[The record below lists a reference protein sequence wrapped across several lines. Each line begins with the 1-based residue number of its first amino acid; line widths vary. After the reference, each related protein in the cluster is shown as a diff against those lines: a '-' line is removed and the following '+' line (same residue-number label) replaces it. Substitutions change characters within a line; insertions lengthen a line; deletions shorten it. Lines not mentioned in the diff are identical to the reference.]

1 MEDNKYRNTP
11 DGLGLSRHDGSTP
24 NQHTSIMTSS
34 FQTERKNCKEKEDS
48 HRLNDESKSPAKIL
62 DFSKFESKENTRQMD
77 TKMFAVS
84 NTEEIAAQMQRTA
97 LVEQNPNVKHEEL
110 KRTGFSVFT
119 NTNTGT
125 RYYRQKGRVG
135 SKSPRRSPLRGTV
148 SAKLEESKKQMKF
161 SSPKA
166 DENK

>member
-1 MEDNKYRNTP
+1 MEDNRYRHTP

-24 NQHTSIMTSS
+24 NLHTSIMTSS

-48 HRLNDESKSPAKIL
+48 QRLNDESKSPAKIL

-119 NTNTGT
+119 NTNSSINAGT
-125 RYYRQKGRVG
+125 RYYR
-135 SKSPRRSPLRGTV
+135 
-148 SAKLEESKKQMKF
+148 
-161 SSPKA
+161 
-166 DENK
+166 

>member
-1 MEDNKYRNTP
+1 MEDNRYRHTP

-24 NQHTSIMTSS
+24 NLHTSIMTSS

-48 HRLNDESKSPAKIL
+48 QRLNDESKSPAKIL
-62 DFSKFESKENTRQMD
+62 DFGKFESKENTRQMD

-97 LVEQNPNVKHEEL
+97 LAEHNPNVKHEEL

-119 NTNTGT
+119 NANVSINSGT
-125 RYYRQKGRVG
+125 RYYR
-135 SKSPRRSPLRGTV
+135 
-148 SAKLEESKKQMKF
+148 
-161 SSPKA
+161 
-166 DENK
+166 

>member
-1 MEDNKYRNTP
+1 
-11 DGLGLSRHDGSTP
+11 
-24 NQHTSIMTSS
+24 MTSS
-34 FQTERKNCKEKEDS
+34 FQTERKNCKEMEDS

-84 NTEEIAAQMQRTA
+84 NTEEIAAQMQRTT

-119 NTNTGT
+119 NTNIGT
-125 RYYRQKGRVG
+125 RYYR
-135 SKSPRRSPLRGTV
+135 
-148 SAKLEESKKQMKF
+148 
-161 SSPKA
+161 
-166 DENK
+166 